1 MIKVALRLGI
11 WGAPLRLRRKLSR
24 SGRGTVLRI
33 RPDIERSLGLR
44 GNEEVLISKVG
55 KKIIIELHG

>member
-1 MIKVALRLGI
+1 MIKIVLRLGI
-11 WGAPLRLRRKLSR
+11 WAAPLTLRRKLSR

-33 RPDIERSLGLR
+33 PSEIERSLGRR